1 MPALASPNT
10 AVSDETLGEFSSEWI
25 HSAVTCDEW
34 EPRKDSEPA
43 IVPSVLFDEETV
55 RAINW
60 KAVFGF

>member
-1 MPALASPNT
+1 MTLT
-10 AVSDETLGEFSSEWI
+10 AVPDQFSAPNEVRI
-25 HSAVTCDEW
+25 PAFPIQTEITCDEW